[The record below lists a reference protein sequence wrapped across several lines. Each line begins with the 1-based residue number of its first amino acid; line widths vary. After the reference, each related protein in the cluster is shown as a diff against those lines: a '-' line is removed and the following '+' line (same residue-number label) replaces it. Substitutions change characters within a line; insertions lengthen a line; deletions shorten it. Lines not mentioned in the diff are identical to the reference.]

1 MFSGI
6 ASLGRVAPRASV
18 PKSAFGHWAWV
29 CELRVRGTS
38 AVLILAALNSSAFAH
53 VGAHTSGLAD
63 GLAHPFSGLDHVL
76 AMVAVGLWASQLGR
90 PAYWLL
96 PLTFPAVMAFGA
108 AMGASGMP
116 LPWIEIALAG
126 SVLVLGLAI
135 ALPLR
140 PAIVAS
146 TALIALFAVIHG
158 HAHGT
163 ELPQSAAALAYGS
176 GFIGAT
182 LVLHAL
188 GLALG
193 SLSRGAAFAPR
204 AAGAVGAAV
213 GAVLLVM
220 A

>member
-1 MFSGI
+1 MI
-6 ASLGRVAPRASV
+6 LV
-18 PKSAFGHWAWV
+18 PLLNPKFAFGLWARV
-29 CELRVRGTS
+29 CELRVRGIS

-53 VGAHTSGLAD
+53 VGAHTSGLVD

-76 AMVAVGLWASQLGR
+76 TMVAVGLWASQLGR

-108 AMGASGMP
+108 AMGASGMA

-135 ALPLR
+135 ALALR

-146 TALIALFAVIHG
+146 AALIALFAVIHG

-163 ELPQSAAALAYGS
+163 ELPQSAAALAYGA
-176 GFIGAT
+176 GFVGAT

-193 SLSRGAAFAPR
+193 TLSRGAALAPR
-204 AAGAVGAAV
+204 AAGAMVAAV